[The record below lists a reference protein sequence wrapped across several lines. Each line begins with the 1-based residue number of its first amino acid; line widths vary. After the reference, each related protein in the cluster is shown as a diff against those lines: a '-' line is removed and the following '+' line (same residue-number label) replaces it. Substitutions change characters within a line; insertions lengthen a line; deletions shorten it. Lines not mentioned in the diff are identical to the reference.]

1 MKKEKVEIISP
12 IKKIALDN
20 LEKMYEKGKFNQVF
34 FADEEHKDQVEESW
48 TRFFFFIINNY
59 KRLSEHE
66 KEEWKEV
73 WKLYRK
79 AIKLKNQLH
88 GYTLYNEI
96 IDFLSNLIETNPSK
110 SGKFVARPLEDYE
123 LKQLKNLLNEYKKV
137 KNSRI
142 YTAVDSNGG
151 ILVSFCP
158 EEK

>member
-1 MKKEKVEIISP
+1 MKKEKLEIISP

-20 LEKMYEKGKFNQVF
+20 LEEMYKEGNFNQVF
-34 FADEEHKDQVEESW
+34 FVDAEHKDQVEESW
-48 TRFFFFIINNY
+48 TKFFFGNKNNF
-59 KRLSEHE
+59 KELSEQE

-96 IDFLSNLIETNPSK
+96 IDFLSNLIETKPSK

-123 LKQLKNLLNEYKKV
+123 LKQLKSLLNEYKKV

-142 YTAVDSNGG
+142 YKAVDSNGG
-151 ILVSFCP
+151 ISVSFRP